1 MPEVT
6 LKATRSGADGPRMAV
21 RPVTLPVAGNP
32 RRRPRVYALIA
43 AAVAAIAAGL
53 IGGATPDAAA
63 QEVTATGAPQRAA
76 VSSGR
81 AAASVLCVLAPG
93 STKLPAGAVR
103 GLAHHLRQYPTL
115 SLATAGQ
122 RRAARRLLNAIR
134 AAAAGWRDPQ
144 RAAAAGFDTREAKR
158 RPGDTSVHYL
168 HAEHRRFSHDGRY
181 LDPRRPESLI
191 YANAPGRPLT
201 LVGAMF
207 SMPRGMRGPTPGG
220 PIARWHSHLVCVAG
234 DKRGLKPRRN
244 GLCPAGSVQRQGS
257 EMMHI
262 WFTHDLRSAYAIHA
276 PEPDLCRAG
285 RLSAARCRH
294 TRSGQGM

>member
-1 MPEVT
+1 VNT
-6 LKATRSGADGPRMAV
+6 
-21 RPVTLPVAGNP
+21 
-32 RRRPRVYALIA
+32 LIA
-43 AAVAAIAAGL
+43 AALTAIAAAL
-53 IGGATPDAAA
+53 IGGATPDGAA
-63 QEVTATGAPQRAA
+63 QGPAKQRAPRRDA
-76 VSSGR
+76 RTAGHTGP
-81 AAASVLCVLAPG
+81 SVLCVLAPG

-103 GLAHHLRQYPTL
+103 GLAHHLHQYPSL
-115 SLATAGQ
+115 SLATAAQ
-122 RRAARRLLNAIR
+122 RRGAQRLLSAIR
-134 AAAAGWRDPQ
+134 VAAAGWRDPL
-144 RAAAAGFDTREAKR
+144 RAAAAGFATREAKR
-158 RPGDTSVHYL
+158 RAGDVSVHYL

-207 SMPRGMRGPTPGG
+207 SMPRGMRGPTAGG

-234 DKRGLKPRRN
+234 DKRGLKPRRD
-244 GLCPAGSVQRQGS
+244 GLCPAGSTRRQGS

-262 WFTHDLRSAYAIHA
+262 WFTHDLRSAFAIHA

-294 TRSGQGM
+294 THSGEGM